1 MLEQVNKVWDL
12 LSPQERR
19 RFLLLVPMMLGGAIF
34 DSLGVV
40 SIMPFIA
47 VLANPGVV
55 HSNAYLKYAYD
66 SLGFVSENEFM
77 RFLAAIFFVI
87 LVFAILYKAL
97 SAYVMTRYALM
108 REYSIGQE
116 LVRRYLDQPY
126 DWFLSRHSADIGKTI
141 LTEVAR
147 VVGSVIIPLVQM
159 TVQIAI
165 VLSLLILLV
174 VVQPQV
180 ALTIGAALIAA
191 YGAIYLL
198 QRSYLRKVGTNI
210 EHANRMR
217 FRVVNEAFSGI
228 KSVKVAGL
236 ESHYS
241 ALFSRPAFEFA
252 RSISASNIAT
262 QIPRYALEILAF
274 GGMIGVVF
282 FLMKDYNSF
291 QSMLPVLAVY
301 VLASYRLMPAIQQ
314 IYIALSTLRVGAP
327 TLERLHAEYVSLKE
341 TTDGSTGSPV
351 TCEHEIRLEDIS
363 YTYPGS
369 STMSLIRLDMT
380 IPAYSSIGI
389 VGATGSGK
397 TTTIDI
403 ILGLL
408 RPVEGRLLV
417 DGCEISESNRSSW
430 QKLIGYVPQQ
440 IFLIDDTIAA
450 NIAYG
455 IDPRLVD
462 LQSVIQAAKSANLHD
477 FVTRELPQAYATV
490 VGERGV
496 RLSGGQLQRIG
507 IARALYRKPRVLIL
521 DEATSALDNVTESAV
536 IEAINKL
543 GHHVTTITIAHR
555 ISTVRDCDR
564 IFVMEQGRVAD
575 SGTYDELAGRSGRF
589 KDMLDAAL
597 SRSSMLDIS

>member
-1 MLEQVNKVWDL
+1 MLDQVKKVWDL

-19 RFLLLVPMMLGGAIF
+19 RFLLLVPMVLGGAIL
-34 DSLGVV
+34 DSLGVA

-55 HSNAYLKYAYD
+55 QSNTYLKYVYD

-87 LVFAILYKAL
+87 LVFSIAYKAL
-97 SAYVMTRYALM
+97 SSYVMTRYALM
-108 REYSIGQE
+108 REYSIGHE
-116 LVRRYLDQPY
+116 LVRRYFGQSY
-126 DWFLSRHSADIGKTI
+126 EWFLSRHSADIGKTI

-147 VVGSVIIPLVQM
+147 VVGSVIIPLVQIS
-159 TVQIAI
+159 VQIAI
-165 VLSLLILLV
+165 VLSLLTLLIM
-174 VVQPQV
+174 VQPQV
-180 ALTIGAALIAA
+180 ALTIGATLVIA

-198 QRSYLRKVGTNI
+198 QRSYLRKVGANI

-228 KSVKVAGL
+228 KSVKIAGL
-236 ESHYS
+236 ESHYLMQF
-241 ALFSRPAFEFA
+241 ARPAFEFA
-252 RSISASNIAT
+252 RNISASNIAT
-262 QIPRYALEILAF
+262 QVPRYALEILAF
-274 GGMIGVVF
+274 GGMIGAVF
-282 FLMKDYNSF
+282 FLMKNYSSF

-301 VLASYRLMPAIQQ
+301 AFASYRLMPAIQQ
-314 IYIALSTLRVGAP
+314 IYISLSTLRVGGP
-327 TLERLHAEYVSLKE
+327 TLERLHAEFMSIKDTAYISTSNSVSFE
-341 TTDGSTGSPV
+341 R
-351 TCEHEIRLEDIS
+351 EIRLEGIS
-363 YTYPGS
+363 YIYPGS
-369 STMSLIRLDMT
+369 STMSLISLDMT
-380 IPAYSSIGI
+380 IPAHASVGI

-408 RPVEGRLLV
+408 CPEEGRLVV
-417 DGCEISESNRSSW
+417 DGREINESNRANW

-440 IFLIDDTIAA
+440 IFLTDDTVIA

-455 IDPRLVD
+455 VDPELVD
-462 LQSVIQAAKSANLHD
+462 LQSVIEAAKSANLHD
-477 FVTRELPQAYATV
+477 FVTCELPKAYATL

-521 DEATSALDNVTESAV
+521 DEATSALDNLTEANV
-536 IEAINKL
+536 IEAINRL
-543 GHHVTTITIAHR
+543 GQRVTTVTIAHR

-564 IFVMEQGRVAD
+564 IFVMAQGRIVD

-589 KDMLDAAL
+589 RDMLGAAV
-597 SRSSMLDIS
+597 SRSNNPNIA